1 MWLEEYVFL
10 NCPQD
15 YLPFVTAILCSTTTA
30 ELFSQEDQRTLFE
43 VVITQTGL
51 LQGIASSL
59 KQRYLTEE
67 EKMEEQKAEEAAKQK
82 AKQEKMRNLS
92 MELQNRY
99 AEQSDGTFSYDK
111 TFLERYSALHDSE
124 RISAYIVAEHL
135 SECLSEPGCS
145 INSSETA
152 HFLSV
157 CAILVKRQLITFQE
171 IQNYILRIKGCDD
184 YAGNPS

>member
-1 MWLEEYVFL
+1 MIIALTTIGFQLRFVK
-10 NCPQD
+10 
-15 YLPFVTAILCSTTTA
+15 LPTFRSISTKGKR
-30 ELFSQEDQRTLFE
+30 DKM
-43 VVITQTGL
+43 QT
-51 LQGIASSL
+51 
-59 KQRYLTEE
+59 
-67 EKMEEQKAEEAAKQK
+67 
-82 AKQEKMRNLS
+82 LS

-135 SECLSEPGCS
+135 SECLAEPGRS

-157 CAILVKRQLITFQE
+157 CAILVKRKLITFQE